1 MTRIALG
8 IEYDGA
14 QHYGWQRQRE
24 VPSVQEHLEKALST
38 VANTP
43 IEVQCAGR
51 TDAGVHA
58 TGQVVHFDCD
68 AVRPL
73 KAWTMGV
80 NANLPS
86 SVAVKWCVHV
96 SDDFN
101 ARFSA
106 TGRRYRYVI
115 YNHKMRPAILE
126 QGITHIHRPLNEQLM
141 HEAAQALLG
150 EQDFSAFRAALCQS
164 KTPFRNVTNVTV
176 SRHGAFVVVDIS
188 ANAFLHH
195 MVRNI
200 VGSLVEIGS
209 GHQPVD
215 WIATLLAGRDRT
227 LSAATAKP
235 NGLYLVKVNYPD
247 AFGLPEQPLGPLF
260 LPD

>member
-96 SDDFN
+96 SDDFI

-126 QGITHIHRPLNEQLM
+126 QGITHIHRPLNEHLM

-235 NGLYLVKVNYPD
+235 NGLYLVKVDYPD

>member
-215 WIATLLAGRDRT
+215 WIATLLDGRDRT

-235 NGLYLVKVNYPD
+235 NGLYLVKVDYPD

>member
-58 TGQVVHFDCD
+58 TGQVVHSDCD

-96 SDDFN
+96 SDEFN

-235 NGLYLVKVNYPD
+235 NGLYLVKVDYPD